1 MTVCAF
7 AAVGGNIA
15 AELVALRRVTPEQLH
30 KALPAA
36 AAAAAAV
43 WAGYLL
49 LSLMIQA
56 RYYAADGD
64 EKDWKIQP
72 SRGGGQAARRTDARA
87 GPWVPLLSRRRPPL
101 QRVFMTVNTVTAGLS
116 AGVATVAL
124 CAGVTGTS
132 QPRLV
137 GVEEGWLVWGA
148 SMGWNF
154 AIATCYQGAVEYYW
168 HRCMHTKLLYS
179 CCHKYH
185 HAHKSPGPFDDM
197 CIHPLEVRHL
207 TLLSST
213 IASLRWCFPAGY
225 HCYHCSAGWVCSSL
239 NGLLFALPCI

>member
-1 MTVCAF
+1 MPRKCPQWMTVCAL
-7 AAVGGNIA
+7 ATVGGNIVV
-15 AELVALRRVTPEQLH
+15 ELAALRRVTPEQLH
-30 KALPAA
+30 EALPAA

-56 RYYAADGD
+56 LYYAADGD

-72 SRGGGQAARRTDARA
+72 SRGGQAARRADARA

-101 QRVFMTVNTVTAGLS
+101 HRVFMTINTVTAGLS

-124 CAGVTGTS
+124 CAGVAGTS

-137 GVEEGWLVWGA
+137 GVEEDWLVWAA
-148 SMGWNF
+148 STGWHF
-154 AIATCYQGAVEYYW
+154 ATATCYQGAVEYYW

-179 CCHKYH
+179 CCHKHH
-185 HAHKSPGPFDDM
+185 HAHKSPEPFDDM
-197 CIHPLEVRHL
+197 CIHPLEVCRL
-207 TLLSST
+207 PLLAFACM
-213 IASLRWCFPAGY
+213 IASL
-225 HCYHCSAGWVCSSL
+225 H
-239 NGLLFALPCI
+239 